1 MLVDEQPAPTMLSLT
16 LLPLVLWVAARVA
29 WQPHHHL
36 IHDINRDNNHNI
48 NHMHNHN
55 NKQEDEEEEEEEA
68 YSDSECTVVSRVVMA
83 AIFLLLFFI
92 ALV

>member
-1 MLVDEQPAPTMLSLT
+1 MLSLA

-29 WQPHHHL
+29 WQPHNNN
-36 IHDINRDNNHNI
+36 IQDNDL
-48 NHMHNHN
+48 MHNHD
-55 NKQEDEEEEEEEA
+55 NKDKEDEVET
-68 YSDSECTVVSRVVMA
+68 YSDSQCTMVSRVVMA